1 MFQLLVVTGIIVGL
15 SFLGLGLNLFFR
27 RNKNFPETEIGK
39 NTRMREMGISCVKC
53 SEMANFRKIRHV
65 AGKPSRPTE
74 LKVVV

>member
-1 MFQLLVVTGIIVGL
+1 MFQLLVITGVVVGL

-39 NTRMREMGISCVKC
+39 NSRMREMGISCVKC
-53 SEMANFRKIRHV
+53 SEMANYRKVRHS
-65 AGKPSRPTE
+65 AGKPLRPAE